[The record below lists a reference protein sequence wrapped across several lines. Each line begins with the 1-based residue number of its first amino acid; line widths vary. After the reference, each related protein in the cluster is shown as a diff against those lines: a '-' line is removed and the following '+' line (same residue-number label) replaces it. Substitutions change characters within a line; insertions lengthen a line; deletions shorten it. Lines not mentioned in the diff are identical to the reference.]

1 MYVHFAPHHSS
12 DLSRWLPSAGP
23 KEYLLGNKPF
33 HHTVDWREVAIA
45 FNPEG
50 AQREELKYPET
61 SPTTSKRKEEARWLQ
76 RLYDDTEF
84 IDRVRRNGQEA
95 FAHSMNVELN
105 SRGVVNALLAELPH
119 TLDQKGILM
128 PPPHMQRSGIRYF
141 YD

>member
-61 SPTTSKRKEEARWLQ
+61 SPTTSKRKEERAGSS
-76 RLYDDTEF
+76 DCTT
-84 IDRVRRNGQEA
+84 IPSSSTACVAMGRR
-95 FAHSMNVELN
+95 HS
-105 SRGVVNALLAELPH
+105 R
-119 TLDQKGILM
+119 
-128 PPPHMQRSGIRYF
+128 IR
-141 YD
+141 